1 MNAMPQEEKEGTVSL
16 FTQYINDYKSD
27 KNTYTLF
34 SLAPKQKQESS
45 WTLFFL
51 KKGASAIYTPPNITA
66 TQARATRRHLLN
78 QSRIARKGKF
88 HIKIIYVPII
98 AYYDLF

>member
-1 MNAMPQEEKEGTVSL
+1 MDS
-16 FTQYINDYKSD
+16 
-27 KNTYTLF
+27 
-34 SLAPKQKQESS
+34 
-45 WTLFFL
+45 FFL
-51 KKGASAIYTPPNITA
+51 KKGASAIYNPPNITA

-98 AYYDLF
+98 TYYDLF